1 MRSADGGKG
10 GEGGGDGGDG
20 GGGGGGGRHV
30 NDIMHAEE
38 MRKLRSALLTQS
50 RREMRM
56 MRETLLNELKPQVRS
71 VVHDELKQERL
82 LSNSLMMESPAVAT
96 ALKKQMHREV
106 GGMTPSDSLVIGT
119 AVPSWVVETPL
130 PRGGR
135 QWARGAGSSAER
147 TQKASPLLATPG
159 SAGWQLHLMRG
170 ENARAVVASV
180 RRAS

>member
-1 MRSADGGKG
+1 
-10 GEGGGDGGDG
+10 
-20 GGGGGGGRHV
+20 
-30 NDIMHAEE
+30 
-38 MRKLRSALLTQS
+38 
-50 RREMRM
+50 M
-56 MRETLLNELKPQVRS
+56 MRETLLNELKPEVRS
-71 VVHDELKQERL
+71 AVHHELKQERL

-106 GGMTPSDSLVIGT
+106 GGMTPSHSLVIGT
-119 AVPSWVVETPL
+119 EVPSWVVETPL

-135 QWARGAGSSAER
+135 KWARSEDR
-147 TQKASPLLATPG
+147 TQKASPLLAAPG